1 MREIWFV
8 TTEGDN
14 APMAT
19 ELFANEVEARNH
31 LAELLASFGV
41 TRARD
46 GEKLPH
52 ASIEELIEL
61 WEEAADGSCLF
72 GSRTFED

>member
-14 APMAT
+14 AGMAT
-19 ELFANEVEARNH
+19 ELFASECEARDH

-52 ASIEELIEL
+52 ASIEEMIEL
-61 WEEAADGSCLF
+61 WEEATDGGCLF
-72 GSRTFED
+72 GSRTFQ